1 MTSTPSS
8 HKSSYKIV
16 LYSSVISTS
25 LPRVITT
32 QGSWPKQK
40 KSHFFFAGKTS
51 DLSPVC
57 TLVFPSGSH
66 IRKNTIV
73 KGAVWTFTT
82 LKSPYLGF
90 LATCQLKKTQ
100 HTHTNHPQYST
111 CHIMF
116 SEPFFLKKAILGI
129 FEPICHR
136 SKHPSTTFYEISYQK
151 TEQNPTWKWE
161 GGGEGNSNQ
170 IITKATKSDRLKVWK
185 QLII

>member
-8 HKSSYKIV
+8 HKSSYTIV

-57 TLVFPSGSH
+57 ALVFPSGSH

-90 LATCQLKKTQ
+90 LATCQLKKNT

-111 CHIMF
+111 CHVMF
-116 SEPFFLKKAILGI
+116 SEPFFSKKKPSWVFLSPFVIEANI
-129 FEPICHR
+129 
-136 SKHPSTTFYEISYQK
+136 HPQHSTKF
-151 TEQNPTWKWE
+151 PTKKPNKIQHE
-161 GGGEGNSNQ
+161 NGRGGEKE
-170 IITKATKSDRLKVWK
+170 TATKSSLK
-185 QLII
+185 QQNLIDWRFENN